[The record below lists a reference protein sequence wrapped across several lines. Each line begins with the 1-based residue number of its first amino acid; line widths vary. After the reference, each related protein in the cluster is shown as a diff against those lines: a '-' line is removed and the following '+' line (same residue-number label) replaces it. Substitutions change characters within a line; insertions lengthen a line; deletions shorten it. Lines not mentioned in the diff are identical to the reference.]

1 MKNNFLI
8 IFTFLIFYKENTAQS
23 FKHLYFES
31 LYFLE
36 VYDFDNALPL
46 LEKLYDID
54 PENSNTC
61 FSIGNC
67 LMSIKGRESEAIP
80 YYEKASEHLTISY
93 KIANHKE
100 NNSPLEVFE
109 LLADAYHMNYEF
121 DKAIEKYVLY
131 KNFLSEVNLD
141 DITSINRKIRKSKY
155 AKSMVKNTMDLKIT
169 SITSINTEFSE
180 YRPLIN
186 AEENEMYFT
195 TKRPKD
201 LLESKDDQGGFYED
215 IYYSYKLNNSWS
227 KSKLCSSSLNKE
239 HSSSALYFSPD
250 GEFILTSMINNNIKL
265 GPLGRSIYESER
277 KGSDWNEPNLLQN
290 NVNSKFW
297 ETTANMNLHKNI
309 LFFVSDRDGG
319 YGGRDIWM
327 IKKMSNGSWSSPENL
342 GEPIN
347 TEYDEESPY
356 IHPDGKTLY
365 FSSIGHK
372 TIGGFDIFK
381 SILDNDLNW
390 SSPVNMGYP
399 INTVDDDLFFTPS
412 VDGKTAYFSSIRK
425 QGKGNYDIY
434 KISLPLNDE
443 TNLSIYKGIL
453 KNERGEILKNYNI
466 TVSNNNISSNYQP
479 NDSTGKFTLVL
490 NPGESYNIKFEIDSN
505 FINDTIN
512 VSSENS
518 GFYFYS
524 KSIDFSTNELVFLEE
539 LENITKESEMSDEV
553 LIDNNETT
561 IKPVVIKEETAIVDT
576 NTEIHIIFYKNIN
589 FKTES
594 SELSNKEKLK
604 LDKLI
609 LDLKNNLSWTI
620 NSIGYTDNTGSIKY
634 NQILSVLRSESVKT
648 YICNRGVNYKRIK
661 TIGMGE
667 DHPIAEN
674 LAADGS
680 DNPTG
685 KGANRRVE
693 IQILK

>member
-46 LEKLYDID
+46 LEKLYEID

-100 NNSPLEVFE
+100 DNSPLEVFE

-131 KNFLSEVNLD
+131 KNFLSEANLD

-155 AKSMVKNTMDLKIT
+155 AKSMVKNTMDLKIA
-169 SITSINTEFSE
+169 SISSINTEFSE

-290 NVNSKFW
+290 NVNSEFW

-356 IHPDGKTLY
+356 FHPDGKTLY
-365 FSSIGHK
+365 FSSTGHK

-399 INTVDDDLFFTPS
+399 INTVNDDLFFTPS
-412 VDGKTAYFSSIRK
+412 IDGKTAYFSSIRK
-425 QGKGNYDIY
+425 LGKGNYDIY
-434 KISLPLNDE
+434 KISLPFNDE

-561 IKPVVIKEETAIVDT
+561 IEPVVIKEETAIVDT

-620 NSIGYTDNTGSIKY
+620 NSIGHTDNTGSIKY

-648 YICNRGVNYKRIK
+648 YMCNRGVNYKRIK

-685 KGANRRVE
+685 RGANRRVE

>member
-1 MKNNFLI
+1 
-8 IFTFLIFYKENTAQS
+8 
-23 FKHLYFES
+23 
-31 LYFLE
+31 
-36 VYDFDNALPL
+36 
-46 LEKLYDID
+46 
-54 PENSNTC
+54 
-61 FSIGNC
+61 
-67 LMSIKGRESEAIP
+67 
-80 YYEKASEHLTISY
+80 
-93 KIANHKE
+93 
-100 NNSPLEVFE
+100 
-109 LLADAYHMNYEF
+109 
-121 DKAIEKYVLY
+121 
-131 KNFLSEVNLD
+131 
-141 DITSINRKIRKSKY
+141 
-155 AKSMVKNTMDLKIT
+155 
-169 SITSINTEFSE
+169 
-180 YRPLIN
+180 
-186 AEENEMYFT
+186 
-195 TKRPKD
+195 
-201 LLESKDDQGGFYED
+201 
-215 IYYSYKLNNSWS
+215 
-227 KSKLCSSSLNKE
+227 
-239 HSSSALYFSPD
+239 
-250 GEFILTSMINNNIKL
+250 MINNNIKL

-290 NVNSKFW
+290 NVNSEFW

-327 IKKMSNGSWSSPENL
+327 IKKMSNGSWSLPENL

-356 IHPDGKTLY
+356 FHPDGKTLY
-365 FSSIGHK
+365 FSSTGHK

-399 INTVDDDLFFTPS
+399 INTVNDDLFFTPS

-425 QGKGNYDIY
+425 QGKGDYDIY
-434 KISLPLNDE
+434 KISLPFNDE

-561 IKPVVIKEETAIVDT
+561 IEPVVIKEETAIVDT

-620 NSIGYTDNTGSIKY
+620 NSIGHTDNTGSIKY

-648 YICNRGVNYKRIK
+648 YMCNRGVNYKRIK

-685 KGANRRVE
+685 RGANRRVE

>member
-8 IFTFLIFYKENTAQS
+8 VFILLIFCKDNTAQS

-36 VYDFDNALPL
+36 VYDFDNALPI
-46 LEKLYDID
+46 LEKLYEID

-67 LMSIKGRESEAIP
+67 LTSIKGRESEAIP
-80 YYEKASEHLTISY
+80 YYEKAMEHLTISY

-100 NNSPLEVFE
+100 YNSPLEVFE

-121 DKAIEKYVLY
+121 DKAIEKYELY
-131 KNFLSEVNLD
+131 KNFLSEANSD
-141 DITSINRKIRKSKY
+141 DIRSINRKIRKSKY

-169 SITSINTEFSE
+169 SIASLNTEFSE

-201 LLESKDDQGGFYED
+201 LLESTDDQGGFYED
-215 IYYSYKLNNSWS
+215 IYYSNKVNNSWS
-227 KSKLCSSSLNKE
+227 KSILSSSSLNKE
-239 HSSSALYFSPD
+239 HNSSALYFSPD
-250 GEFILTSMINNNIKL
+250 GELMLTSMINNDIKL

-277 KGSDWNEPNLLQN
+277 KGSGWQEPNLLQK
-290 NVNSKFW
+290 NVNSEFW

-319 YGGRDIWM
+319 YGGRDIW
-327 IKKMSNGSWSSPENL
+327 ITKKMSNGSWSSPENL

-356 IHPDGKTLY
+356 FHPDGKTLY
-365 FSSIGHK
+365 FSSTGHK

-399 INTVDDDLFFTPS
+399 INTVNDDLFFTPS
-412 VDGKTAYFSSIRK
+412 VNGKTAYFSSIRK

-434 KISLPLNDE
+434 KISLPNNSE

-453 KNERGEILKNYNI
+453 KNEKGEVLKNYN
-466 TVSNNNISSNYQP
+466 VSIQSDELTSNYQP

-490 NPGESYNIKFEIDSN
+490 NSGKIYNVKFEIDSN
-505 FINDTIN
+505 LIFDTIK
-512 VSSENS
+512 VSTDEFGLYS
-518 GFYFYS
+518 YS
-524 KSIDFSTNELVFLEE
+524 KSIDFSGDQLEFFDELEVIKKESDITTEFLIDTNEIIV
-539 LENITKESEMSDEV
+539 ES
-553 LIDNNETT
+553 
-561 IKPVVIKEETAIVDT
+561 VVINEEAIVVDT
-576 NTEIHIIFYKNIN
+576 NVERHIIFYKNIN

-594 SELSNKEKLK
+594 SELSNHEKTK

-609 LDLKNNLSWTI
+609 LDLKINLTWTI

-648 YICNRGVNYKRIK
+648 YLCNRGINYKRIK

-667 DHPIAEN
+667 YHPIAEN
-674 LAADGS
+674 RSPDGS

-685 KGANRRVE
+685 RGANRRVE

>member
-46 LEKLYDID
+46 LEKLYEID

-100 NNSPLEVFE
+100 DNSPLEVFE

-131 KNFLSEVNLD
+131 KNFLSEANLD

-155 AKSMVKNTMDLKIT
+155 AKSMVKNTMDLKIA
-169 SITSINTEFSE
+169 SISSINTEFSE

-277 KGSDWNEPNLLQN
+277 MGSDWNEPNLLQN
-290 NVNSKFW
+290 NVNSEFW

-356 IHPDGKTLY
+356 FHPDGKTLY
-365 FSSIGHK
+365 FSSTGHK

-399 INTVDDDLFFTPS
+399 INTVNDDLFFTPS

-425 QGKGNYDIY
+425 LGKGNYDIY
-434 KISLPLNDE
+434 KISLPFNDE

-490 NPGESYNIKFEIDSN
+490 NPGETYNIKFEIDSN

-561 IKPVVIKEETAIVDT
+561 IEPVVIKEETAIVDT

-648 YICNRGVNYKRIK
+648 YMCNRGVNYKRIK

-685 KGANRRVE
+685 RGANRRVE

>member
-46 LEKLYDID
+46 LEKLYEID

-100 NNSPLEVFE
+100 DNSPLEVFE

-155 AKSMVKNTMDLKIT
+155 AKSMVKNTMDLKIA
-169 SITSINTEFSE
+169 SISSINTEFSE

-215 IYYSYKLNNSWS
+215 IYYSYKLNNSWL

-290 NVNSKFW
+290 NVNSEFW

-365 FSSIGHK
+365 FSSTGHK

-399 INTVDDDLFFTPS
+399 INTVNDDLFFTPS

-425 QGKGNYDIY
+425 QGKGDYDIY
-434 KISLPLNDE
+434 KISLPFNDE

-539 LENITKESEMSDEV
+539 LEKITKESEMSDEV

-561 IKPVVIKEETAIVDT
+561 IEPVVIKEETAIVDT

-594 SELSNKEKLK
+594 SELSNHEKTK

-609 LDLKNNLSWTI
+609 LDLKINLTWTI

-648 YICNRGVNYKRIK
+648 YLCNRGINYKRIK

-667 DHPIAEN
+667 YHPIAEN
-674 LAADGS
+674 RSPDGS

-685 KGANRRVE
+685 RGANRRVE

>member
-23 FKHLYFES
+23 FKDLYFES

-36 VYDFDNALPL
+36 VYDFDNALPI

-67 LMSIKGRESEAIP
+67 LMSINGRESEAIP

-100 NNSPLEVFE
+100 DNSPLEVFE

-131 KNFLSEVNLD
+131 KNFLSEANSD
-141 DITSINRKIRKSKY
+141 DINSINRKIRKSKY
-155 AKSMVKNTMDLKIT
+155 AKSMVKNTMNLKIT
-169 SITSINTEFSE
+169 SIASINTEFSE
-180 YRPLIN
+180 YGPLIN

-290 NVNSKFW
+290 NVNSEFW

-327 IKKMSNGSWSSPENL
+327 IKKISNGSWSLPENL

-356 IHPDGKTLY
+356 FHPDGKTLY
-365 FSSIGHK
+365 FSSTGHK

-399 INTVDDDLFFTPS
+399 INTVNDDLFFTPS
-412 VDGKTAYFSSIRK
+412 IDGKTAYFSSIRK

-453 KNERGEILKNYNI
+453 KNDRGEILKNYNI
-466 TVSNNNISSNYQP
+466 TVSNNNILSKYQP

-490 NPGESYNIKFEIDSN
+490 NPGESYNIKFEFDSN

-512 VSSENS
+512 VSSENL

-524 KSIDFSTNELVFLEE
+524 KSIDFSTNELVFLEK
-539 LENITKESEMSDEV
+539 LENIKKESEMSDEV
-553 LIDNNETT
+553 LIDNNETA
-561 IKPVVIKEETAIVDT
+561 IEPVIIKEETEIVDT

-685 KGANRRVE
+685 RGANRRVE

>member
-46 LEKLYDID
+46 LEKLYEID

-100 NNSPLEVFE
+100 DNSPLEVFE

-131 KNFLSEVNLD
+131 KNFLSEANLD

-155 AKSMVKNTMDLKIT
+155 AKSMVKNTMDLKIA
-169 SITSINTEFSE
+169 SISSINTEFSE

-215 IYYSYKLNNSWS
+215 IYYSYKLNNSWL

-290 NVNSKFW
+290 NVNSEFW

-356 IHPDGKTLY
+356 FHPDGKTLY
-365 FSSIGHK
+365 FSSTGHK

-399 INTVDDDLFFTPS
+399 INTVNDDLFFTPS
-412 VDGKTAYFSSIRK
+412 VNGKTAYFSSIRK

-434 KISLPLNDE
+434 KISLPNNSE

-453 KNERGEILKNYNI
+453 KNEKGEVLKNYN
-466 TVSNNNISSNYQP
+466 VSIQSDELTSNYQP

-490 NPGESYNIKFEIDSN
+490 NSGKIYNVKFEIDSN
-505 FINDTIN
+505 LIFDTIK
-512 VSSENS
+512 VSTDEFGLYS
-518 GFYFYS
+518 YS
-524 KSIDFSTNELVFLEE
+524 KSIDFSGDQLEFFDESEVIKKESDITTEFLIDTNEIIV
-539 LENITKESEMSDEV
+539 ES
-553 LIDNNETT
+553 
-561 IKPVVIKEETAIVDT
+561 VVINEEAIVVDT
-576 NTEIHIIFYKNIN
+576 NVERHIIFYKNIN

-594 SELSNKEKLK
+594 SELSNHEKTK

-609 LDLKNNLSWTI
+609 LDLKINLTWTI

-648 YICNRGVNYKRIK
+648 YLCNRGINYKRIK

-667 DHPIAEN
+667 YHPIAEN
-674 LAADGS
+674 RSPDGS

-685 KGANRRVE
+685 RGANRRVE

>member
-46 LEKLYDID
+46 LEKLYEID

-93 KIANHKE
+93 KIANYKE
-100 NNSPLEVFE
+100 DNSPLEVFE

-131 KNFLSEVNLD
+131 KNFLSDSNLD

-155 AKSMVKNTMDLKIT
+155 AKSMVKNTMDLKIA
-169 SITSINTEFSE
+169 SISSINTEFSE